1 MAYSMKQLQ
10 SITGKPP
17 QTINRLMRKNES
29 LIALLPEHRIK
40 HSNGQVF
47 YDEAIVNW
55 LKEYFQLENK
65 ELVLDE
71 VGGGD
76 TENAAEISPKDSPR
90 PSTDEALIDEL
101 RRQIDELE
109 EQIERKDKVIAD
121 LEEQLK
127 TKEAERLHFVTQNS
141 QLTALLIAEKQEKV
155 RLLPPPKQTF
165 GEKIKSFFGKKE
177 KPVTENTQEQEAK
190 GNE

>member
-10 SITGKPP
+10 AITGKPP

-29 LIALLPEHRIK
+29 LIALLPEHRVK
-40 HSNGQVF
+40 QSNGQVF
-47 YDEAIVNW
+47 YDEAILEW
-55 LKEYFQLENK
+55 LKEYFQLENNP
-65 ELVLDE
+65 LVADE
-71 VGGGD
+71 VGETI
-76 TENAAEISPKDSPR
+76 TENAAEEVPQHSPR
-90 PSTDEALIDEL
+90 PSTNEALIDEL
-101 RRQIDELE
+101 RRQIDDLE

-155 RLLPPPKQTF
+155 RLLPPPKQTL

-177 KPVTENTQEQEAK
+177 KPAEENTQEQEVT